1 MEEGEICNVL
11 FNLVYLKL
19 FFGTREMAL
28 WVRGLAAFPEDL
40 GSIPITQA
48 IPHLLLH

>member
-28 WVRGLAAFPEDL
+28 WVRPFYL
-40 GSIPITQA
+40 QA
-48 IPHLLLH
+48 GGAEFKYLVPT